1 MAGIIHLHQ
10 PARRFPGLSRRAL
23 MLGAAG
29 LMAAP
34 GVERVM
40 AFQGTPADSGAAP
53 GTAQGR
59 LNALL
64 RLVPVAAMGGPD
76 PDQLLFSWV
85 DLETHFASLGV
96 NDWRDPDVSIVEVTN
111 ALAVLDNLT
120 RYALSPE
127 AEETFGFS
135 ALDASQILVAGN
147 PPDQIAYYAGLPV
160 DRLPAVW
167 EKAGYERM
175 DGEFGPYWTA
185 GQEGEHDMT
194 SPITTI
200 GVGALNNAA
209 IIDDVVVF
217 ARTARLLQQVQGLAV
232 DGGDS
237 AANDAELAEVIETL
251 PDDTVNVIALPGQA
265 LSVSS
270 ITPEGGQVTGADIL
284 AESDDA
290 VGAMPP
296 LALALFG
303 ITAGAR
309 TPAGQG
315 TPVPVDGPETRFL
328 ARLLTDSPEDAALAA
343 EVVAWRVENM
353 ASAVSPQ
360 PYSDLMTLESPE
372 DEQVAGN
379 VATLNF
385 SAVENIA
392 FWQRMIF
399 ALDLWPFAWAEG

>member
-10 PARRFPGLSRRAL
+10 PARRLPGLSRRAL

-29 LMAAP
+29 FMAASS
-34 GVERVM
+34 VERTL
-40 AFQGTPADSGAAP
+40 AFQGTPADPGAAP

-64 RLVPVAAMGGPD
+64 RLVPVAALGGPD
-76 PDQLLFSWV
+76 PDQWLFSWV
-85 DLETHFASLGV
+85 DLETHFAALGV
-96 NDWRDPDVSIVEVTN
+96 TDWRDPDVSIVEVTN
-111 ALAVLDNLT
+111 ALAVMDNLIQH
-120 RYALSPE
+120 ALSEE
-127 AEETFGFS
+127 AQETFGFS

-147 PPDQIAYYAGLPV
+147 PPDQVAYYAGLPV

-167 EKAGYERM
+167 EKAGFERM

-185 GQEGEHDMT
+185 GQEGELDMT
-194 SPITTI
+194 SPISTI
-200 GVGALNNAA
+200 GVGALNNVA
-209 IIDDVVVF
+209 ILNDEVVVF
-217 ARTARLLQQVQGLAV
+217 ARTARLLQQVQGLVV
-232 DGGDS
+232 DGGD
-237 AANDAELAEVIETL
+237 AELVEVIETL

-265 LSVSS
+265 LAVSS

-309 TPAGQG
+309 TPGDGG
-315 TPVPVDGPETRFL
+315 TPVPVEGPEARFL

-360 PYSDLMTLESPE
+360 PYSELMTLETPA

-379 VATLNF
+379 VATLDF
-385 SAVENIA
+385 SAVENIG
-392 FWQRMIF
+392 FWHRMLF
-399 ALDLWPFAWAEG
+399 SLDLWPFAWSEE